1 MGKIA
6 DTTLILQIKNIHFL
20 PLPAEIYVLQAGVA
34 ATQELPNFSPLLG
47 WLKAMLESLF
57 SMPGERFP
65 KMSVKLT
72 GRLI

>member
-34 ATQELPNFSPLLG
+34 ATEELTKLFAPG
-47 WLKAMLESLF
+47 KQVEGDAGESVF
-57 SMPGERFP
+57 RSR
-65 KMSVKLT
+65 
-72 GRLI
+72 GRIPENEC

>member
-34 ATQELPNFSPLLG
+34 ATE
-47 WLKAMLESLF
+47 
-57 SMPGERFP
+57 
-65 KMSVKLT
+65 KLT
-72 GRLI
+72 KLLAPVRQVEGDAAESVFHGRAKIPENEC